1 MTTAIDLLSALCL
14 AGGAFFSL
22 VGGIGLVRMPD
33 FYTRMHAA
41 SVTDTLGAG
50 LILTGL
56 MLQAGWTLIAAKLAM
71 VGLLTLL
78 ANPTATH
85 ALAKA
90 AMLSGLKPRLG
101 AHHAAPQEPLAPRRR
116 AAGRRQTQLR
126 PLNGCR
132 CRPAVPA

>member
-101 AHHAAPQEPLAPRRR
+101 AQHPTDEEVISSKP
-116 AAGRRQTQLR
+116 
-126 PLNGCR
+126 
-132 CRPAVPA
+132 

>member
-101 AHHAAPQEPLAPRRR
+101 AHHLTEEEVISSKP
-116 AAGRRQTQLR
+116 
-126 PLNGCR
+126 
-132 CRPAVPA
+132 